1 MAGAERELAL
11 PGVEVTDHYSGG
23 RKFMPASIQAATDFD
38 ANQLVATAVLA
49 FGSDP
54 IVRWGIADP
63 HQYLT
68 RYPDVVRV
76 FSSKAIQNHTAYY
89 ADAFAGV
96 ALWLPPGVSFDAQ
109 ALVGALQSAVPEAL
123 QGDAFAVLEQMGNYH
138 PKEPH
143 WYLPLMGVEPRHQ
156 RQGVGSALMK
166 HALVECDRDRS
177 LAYLEASS
185 PENLALYERHGFEV
199 LGTIQV
205 GSSPPIFPMVRGP
218 G

>member
-1 MAGAERELAL
+1 M
-11 PGVEVTDHYSGG
+11 TDPHTEGH
-23 RKFMPASIQAATDFD
+23 KFMPASIQTATDFN

-49 FGSDP
+49 FCTDP
-54 IVRWGIADP
+54 IVRWGITDP
-63 HQYLT
+63 HQYLM

-76 FSSKAIQNHTAYY
+76 FSGKAIQNHTAYY

-109 ALVGALQSAVPEAL
+109 ALIEALQSAVPEAL
-123 QGDAFAVLEQMGNYH
+123 QGDAFAVLEQVGNYH

-156 RQGVGSALMK
+156 RQGLGSALMK
-166 HALVECDRDRS
+166 HALVECDRDGS

-205 GSSPPIFPMVRGP
+205 GSSPPMFPMVRGP
-218 G
+218 R